1 MSPVSTPPGLSPLA
15 RPEDLD
21 GHTYKIKWPGS
32 DHAHYITINDLVVD
46 GRRRPFEIFVNS
58 KNMEHYPWSVG
69 LTRMIS
75 AVFRRG
81 GDTGFVVDELKAVF
95 DPRGGQWVNGVY
107 IPSMVAAIGHVLGRH
122 MEDGARP
129 NCSPDAASPTAGEG
143 EA

>member
-1 MSPVSTPPGLSPLA
+1 MSPVLMPPGLTPLA

-21 GHTYKIKWPGS
+21 GRTYKIKWPGC

-46 GRRRPFEIFVNS
+46 GRPHPFEIFVNS

-81 GDTGFVVDELKAVF
+81 GDVGFVVDELKAVF
-95 DPRGGQWVNGVY
+95 DPRGGRWVNGVY
-107 IPSMVAAIGHVLGRH
+107 LPSMVAAIGHVLGRH
-122 MEDGARP
+122 MEAGPR
-129 NCSPDAASPTAGEG
+129 PDAASPAASDQG